1 VGKAKRAHRRGI
13 SVGTLRF
20 AHRTGVNEFFMASVT
35 TLPKSDAPDGGIL
48 VVDDIVKQFDTPEGP
63 LVAVDHVSLSVRPG
77 EFLAVIGPSGCGKS
91 TLFNVIGGLL
101 DGYRGT
107 VTVGG
112 EAVHGP
118 HPAIGMVFQEESTF
132 PWRTVI
138 ENVAFPLEIAGMAKR
153 DRRDKA
159 RRFIALV
166 GLTGFEN
173 RYPAELSGGMRQRV
187 AIARTLAS
195 EPKILL
201 MDEPFASLDEQTRLL
216 LGDKVLQI
224 QQDLHQTTLLI
235 THNITEAVQLA
246 DRVLVMTYR
255 PGRVKRMVEIDL
267 PRPRS
272 SEVVSS
278 AAFGRYVAQ
287 IWGDLRQEASR
298 GMQDEESRALH
309 AGETS

>member
-1 VGKAKRAHRRGI
+1 MGA
-13 SVGTLRF
+13 
-20 AHRTGVNEFFMASVT
+20 RTPA
-35 TLPKSDAPDGGIL
+35 DAGIL
-48 VVDDIVKQFDTPEGP
+48 VVDNIVKQFDTPEGP
-63 LVAVDHVSLSVRPG
+63 LVAVDRVSLSVRPG

-101 DGYRGT
+101 DGYQGA
-107 VTVGG
+107 VTVAG
-112 EAVHGP
+112 ETVSGP

-138 ENVAFPLEIAGMAKR
+138 ENVAFPLEVAGMRKT
-153 DRRDKA
+153 DRFDKA
-159 RRFIALV
+159 KKFIALV
-166 GLTGFEN
+166 GLNGFEK

-224 QQDLHQTTLLI
+224 QQDLKQTTLLI

-246 DRVLVMTYR
+246 DRILVMTYR
-255 PGRVKRMVEIDL
+255 PGRVKRMVDIDL

-272 SEVVSS
+272 SAVVSS
-278 AAFGRYVAQ
+278 EAFGHYVAQ
-287 IWGDLRQEASR
+287 IWSDLREEATR
-298 GMQDEESRALH
+298 GMQDEETRALH
-309 AGETS
+309 AGEAS